1 MNDQTRVVVS
11 KICRSIDAL
20 TKEIHL
26 LREDLNRRDRFEGCK
41 EIKSEELEVDEM
53 DKMPKVYPPVVYP
66 GRVARSTGEG
76 PLFPI
81 ALYFKHKIHI

>member
-1 MNDQTRVVVS
+1 MSDQTRVDVS

-26 LREDLNRRDRFEGCK
+26 LRKDLNRRDRFESCI

-53 DKMPKVYPPVVYP
+53 DKMPKV
-66 GRVARSTGEG
+66 
-76 PLFPI
+76 
-81 ALYFKHKIHI
+81 

>member
-1 MNDQTRVVVS
+1 MIDQTRVDVS

-26 LREDLNRRDRFEGCK
+26 LRKDLSRRDKFESCK

-53 DKMPKVYPPVVYP
+53 DKMPKV
-66 GRVARSTGEG
+66 
-76 PLFPI
+76 
-81 ALYFKHKIHI
+81 